1 MSAHYAA
8 HLKSLLEVGWSSR
21 EVVNGELLVLKCWNV
36 ALVLGRWA
44 GGKSHTLRSRQQH
57 TYLDCYNGLQT
68 TGQVMRSQYI
78 PWWVRW
84 RGVPGSTANCR

>member
-36 ALVLGRWA
+36 ALVLGEVGR
-44 GGKSHTLRSRQQH
+44 GNHTHCGLDNSIPTWIVTMDFKQQ
-57 TYLDCYNGLQT
+57 D
-68 TGQVMRSQYI
+68 R
-78 PWWVRW
+78 
-84 RGVPGSTANCR
+84 